1 MSNIQSNAQEVIE
14 RLLSAYG
21 VTTQRALAEALNVPS
36 NNVSAWSQRNSVPG
50 NAIIKCAL
58 DTGTDL
64 HWLVKGELAEASFY
78 DMEMPPQGKVLLDE
92 ICSSG
97 GKKLLQRIMDA
108 YGFTMQKQLCD
119 LFHISSGTVSTWIR
133 REFFPGDIVVACALD
148 TKVSL
153 RWLAL
158 GIGEK
163 FDISEINNYSN
174 LIPHGYLNSGAIE
187 KVGFWKTD
195 LTFLKVKLMEPFL
208 LTKSSFNWIIDKGRK
223 KISNGKWLLSIDS
236 SLDIYDVILIP
247 EGKIKINNRGGFYVC
262 DVKKVD
268 VVGKVIV
275 SMDMDI

>member
-64 HWLVKGELAEASFY
+64 RWLVKGELAEASFY
-78 DMEMPPQGKVLLDE
+78 DMEMPPQAKVLLDE

-97 GKKLLQRIMDA
+97 GKTLLQRIMDA

-158 GIGEK
+158 GIGGK

-187 KVGFWKTD
+187 KVGFWKAD
-195 LTFLKVKLMEPFL
+195 LTFLKVKLMEPLL
-208 LTKSSFNWIIDKGRK
+208 LTKSSFNWIIDKGR
-223 KISNGKWLLSIDS
+223 
-236 SLDIYDVILIP
+236 
-247 EGKIKINNRGGFYVC
+247 IKLAMGNGFYQL
-262 DVKKVD
+262 
-268 VVGKVIV
+268 IV
-275 SMDMDI
+275 LLIYMM